1 MRNWAT
7 WELRSAFAARMAELY
22 GREVPAYTTLVEVA
36 SAVNAEVAAREGA
49 AAQRLGSLH
58 RVTAERHGAIRVGT
72 PTELAQVA
80 RVFAAFGMYP
90 VGFYDLR
97 EAARAAVPVISTAFR
112 PVSADELARNPFR
125 MFTSMLVTDDRRFF
139 PADLQRRLDAF
150 LARRVLFSP
159 ELITLAD
166 KAIADGGLAGEDAEA
181 FLKLAT
187 AAFEL
192 SPEPV
197 DRAWYAELE
206 AVSAVAA
213 DIGGVT
219 STHINHLTPRVL
231 DIDEL
236 YRRMEGRGV
245 TMIDTIQGPPRWDGP
260 DVLLRQTSFRALAEE
275 RLFRGVD
282 GTIAPGSLRVRFGEV
297 EARGIALTEPGR
309 DRYDAMLAEVDRRL
323 ATDGGTRAE
332 VAASVWRE
340 RLPATE
346 LGLLREGLGFFTFAA
361 TGAPAPGGELA
372 DRASLADPANLA
384 DLVDLVE
391 SGSLTATPIV
401 YEDFLP
407 RSAAGIFQSNLT
419 DDGSRDDALAA
430 ARRDAG
436 WLSDVIGRQVADPI
450 ALYAAQQQASLDAA
464 TAGAR

>member
-1 MRNWAT
+1 
-7 WELRSAFAARMAELY
+7 
-22 GREVPAYTTLVEVA
+22 
-36 SAVNAEVAAREGA
+36 
-49 AAQRLGSLH
+49 
-58 RVTAERHGAIRVGT
+58 
-72 PTELAQVA
+72 
-80 RVFAAFGMYP
+80 
-90 VGFYDLR
+90 
-97 EAARAAVPVISTAFR
+97 
-112 PVSADELARNPFR
+112 
-125 MFTSMLVTDDRRFF
+125 
-139 PADLQRRLDAF
+139 
-150 LARRVLFSP
+150 
-159 ELITLAD
+159 
-166 KAIADGGLAGEDAEA
+166 
-181 FLKLAT
+181 
-187 AAFEL
+187 
-192 SPEPV
+192 
-197 DRAWYAELE
+197 
-206 AVSAVAA
+206 VSAVAA

-297 EARGIALTEPGR
+297 EARGIALTEAGR

-361 TGAPAPGGELA
+361 TGAPAPG
-372 DRASLADPANLA
+372 ADPADLA
-384 DLVDLVE
+384 DLVE